1 MTLSL
6 VEYRLSLEEAR
17 GVAEVSHIVL
27 PYREFPESVPCPRV
41 CPIDE
46 RPSLSFK
53 VRYHG
58 VEPVLLM
65 KGART
70 SCINQEAARTIEKAI
85 SLPDEQASD

>member
-58 VEPVLLM
+58 IEPVLLM
-65 KGART
+65 KGGSYILHQSGSSSYDRESHQLA
-70 SCINQEAARTIEKAI
+70 
-85 SLPDEQASD
+85 

>member
-27 PYREFPESVPCPRV
+27 PYTEFPESVPCPRV

-53 VRYHG
+53 SRYHG
-58 VEPVLLM
+58 IEPVLLM
-65 KGART
+65 KGGSHILHQSGSSSYNRESHRPA
-70 SCINQEAARTIEKAI
+70 
-85 SLPDEQASD
+85 